1 MGRWRGRS
9 GASMALPTASRT
21 EPPRPAIAAL
31 DSTSTA
37 PPLLAFDVPRVRH
50 TNASTGVL
58 PQEARR
64 AAHSCRRGRSET
76 SQPRRRGEQT
86 DASRNGTKCAQSR
99 AAGQPA
105 GGPGQHCESW
115 LWELGGQSPARPT
128 ARVRGRPRGLRL
140 VGRRPPLRSKR
151 TLRAGTTHRSP
162 AAPGAGRR
170 GPDALQAA
178 YASPGALTHGNM
190 SQSTRSLAPAF
201 VNCPSPSSP
210 DTAQADAVRPA
221 YAPAPPA
228 APAAASRLQEERPAR
243 RAAQL
248 GHPPRP
254 PQKSVAPAQYR
265 AAQALGER

>member
-105 GGPGQHCESW
+105 GGPTPF
-115 LWELGGQSPARPT
+115 LAFGGQSPARPT

-178 YASPGALTHGNM
+178 SASPGALTHGNM
-190 SQSTRSLAPAF
+190 SQSTRSLAPGF
-201 VNCPSPSSP
+201 VNWP
-210 DTAQADAVRPA
+210 
-221 YAPAPPA
+221 
-228 APAAASRLQEERPAR
+228 L
-243 RAAQL
+243 
-248 GHPPRP
+248 
-254 PQKSVAPAQYR
+254 
-265 AAQALGER
+265 

>member
-1 MGRWRGRS
+1 MRV
-9 GASMALPTASRT
+9 L
-21 EPPRPAIAAL
+21 ECCPRP
-31 DSTSTA
+31 S
-37 PPLLAFDVPRVRH
+37 
-50 TNASTGVL
+50 
-58 PQEARR
+58 QE
-64 AAHSCRRGRSET
+64 
-76 SQPRRRGEQT
+76 EQRT
-86 DASRNGTKCAQSR
+86 
-99 AAGQPA
+99 AAGAAAAKHPSQGDVENRPTRA
-105 GGPGQHCESW
+105 VTARSVLNPVPPGSLPGEA
-115 LWELGGQSPARPT
+115 LRVLAWELGGQSPARPT

-170 GPDALQAA
+170 GPDALPAA
-178 YASPGALTHGNM
+178 SAPRGALTHGNM
-190 SQSTRSLAPAF
+190 SQSTRSLAPGF
-201 VNCPSPSSP
+201 VNCLSPSSP

-248 GHPPRP
+248 GHPFRA
-254 PQKSVAPAQYR
+254 PQKSVAPAQHR

>member
-105 GGPGQHCESW
+105 GGSTASLGFGSLEAKATDDRPHACEGVPGGCDSS
-115 LWELGGQSPARPT
+115 GVARRFGPKGRFGQGPPIARQPLPGRAAADLT
-128 ARVRGRPRGLRL
+128 RFKPRPRLL
-140 VGRRPPLRSKR
+140 
-151 TLRAGTTHRSP
+151 
-162 AAPGAGRR
+162 
-170 GPDALQAA
+170 GP
-178 YASPGALTHGNM
+178 
-190 SQSTRSLAPAF
+190 
-201 VNCPSPSSP
+201 
-210 DTAQADAVRPA
+210 
-221 YAPAPPA
+221 
-228 APAAASRLQEERPAR
+228 
-243 RAAQL
+243 
-248 GHPPRP
+248 
-254 PQKSVAPAQYR
+254 
-265 AAQALGER
+265 